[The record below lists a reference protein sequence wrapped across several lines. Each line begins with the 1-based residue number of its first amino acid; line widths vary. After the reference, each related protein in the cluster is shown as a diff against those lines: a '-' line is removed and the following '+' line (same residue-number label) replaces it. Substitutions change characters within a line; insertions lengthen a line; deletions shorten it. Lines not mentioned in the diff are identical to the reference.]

1 MIKPYTVLL
10 LRPDHVADNYG
21 QDTYQTWVKALDPR
35 QAIRLAQNEACHA
48 DFADDPDA
56 NPDDYHV
63 LACYAGKLTD
73 LSVAMTSNL

>member
-1 MIKPYTVLL
+1 MISPYTVLL

-21 QDTYQTWVKALDPR
+21 QDTYQAWVGALNPR
-35 QAIRLAQNEACHA
+35 QAVRFAQDEACHA
-48 DFADDPDA
+48 DFGDDPCG

-73 LSVAMTSNL
+73 LSVALLSTL